1 MNDGKKIMPAV
12 WACLAV
18 LMIIIC
24 VGAANT
30 STKTAAQPPISKAGP
45 LAKPKSPQQVG
56 LPVDQTRAVIPPDN
70 PQTPKKIALGQKLWL
85 DICASLD

>member
-1 MNDGKKIMPAV
+1 MNDVKKIMPAV
-12 WACLAV
+12 GACVAV

-30 STKTAAQPPISKAGP
+30 STKTAAQPPIPKAGP
-45 LAKPKSPQQVG
+45 LAQPKSPQQVG

-70 PQTPKKIALGQKLWL
+70 PQTPEKIALGQKLWP